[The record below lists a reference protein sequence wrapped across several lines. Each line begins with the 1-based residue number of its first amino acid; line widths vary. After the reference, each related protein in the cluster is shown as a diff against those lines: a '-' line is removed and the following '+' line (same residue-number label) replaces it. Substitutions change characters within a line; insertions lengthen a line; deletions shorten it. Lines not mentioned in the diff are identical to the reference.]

1 MKTVTAFFFMI
12 IIAAGCDGGL
22 NPDDARK
29 TGGKAF
35 LSGTIHYEGG
45 SGGWPQ
51 DSVYGMRI
59 AAFRQA
65 PPYIRDSLI
74 SIVLAG
80 EAYFTLQSLP
90 LYVDSNNFMLEI
102 PDAPVELR
110 YITAAMQ
117 TDSSIYSQMAAGIY
131 SESGNFEPS
140 TLFIEAGDTA
150 SINIFVDFDNL
161 PPQPFE

>member
-1 MKTVTAFFFMI
+1 MKTTAAI
-12 IIAAGCDGGL
+12 ILLLIFTAGCDGGL
-22 NPDDARK
+22 NPDDAQK
-29 TGGKAF
+29 NTGKAY
-35 LSGTIHYEGG
+35 LSGTIRYEGG
-45 SGGWPQ
+45 KDGWPE

-59 AAFRQA
+59 AAFRQP

-74 SIVLAG
+74 AIVLAG

-90 LYVDSNNFMLEI
+90 LYADSNNFMLEI

-117 TDSSIYSQMAAGIY
+117 TDSSIYAQTAAGIY

-140 TLFIEAGDTA
+140 SLFIEAGDTA
-150 SINIFVDFDNL
+150 NITIFVDFDNL